1 MKTKLLLAAALFSL
15 SSITLA
21 FPPKPAMCPGAA
33 ALATI
38 GLDSRVIARGPDGL
52 WAVGMLKN
60 KYDTSVN
67 WTFII
72 ARITANDA
80 TDAFNRATAN
90 LKTLTFIQGPT
101 ANQRLNKWECF
112 YSTASGYAGIAAN
125 PSLEG
130 EAISTLSPATK

>member
-1 MKTKLLLAAALFSL
+1 MKTKLLLAASILTL
-15 SSITLA
+15 STVTLA

-33 ALATI
+33 SLAAA
-38 GLDSRVIARGPDGL
+38 GLDSRIIARGPDGL

-60 KYDTSVN
+60 KYDTNVT

-72 ARITANDA
+72 ARISANDA
-80 TDAFNRATAN
+80 VDAFNRATAN
-90 LKTLTFIQGPT
+90 LKTLTFQQGPV

-130 EAISTLSPATK
+130 ESISSLSHSGK

>member
-1 MKTKLLLAAALFSL
+1 MKRKLVLAASILALS
-15 SSITLA
+15 TTALA

-33 ALATI
+33 SLAAA
-38 GLDSRVIARGPDGL
+38 GLDSRVISRGPDGL

-60 KYDTSVN
+60 KYDTTVF

-72 ARITANDA
+72 ARISANDA
-80 TDAFNRATAN
+80 VDAFNRAAAN
-90 LKTLTFIQGPT
+90 LKTLTFQQGPV

-112 YSTASGYAGIAAN
+112 YSTASGYAAIAVN

-130 EAISTLSPATK
+130 AAISTLTNSNN